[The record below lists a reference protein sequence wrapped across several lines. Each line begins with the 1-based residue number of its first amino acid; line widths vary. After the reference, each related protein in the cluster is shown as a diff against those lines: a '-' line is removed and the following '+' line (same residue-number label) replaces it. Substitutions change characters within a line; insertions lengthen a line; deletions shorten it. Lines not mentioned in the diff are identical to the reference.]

1 MMILG
6 LVMAKH
12 EGHAYKILENLQE
25 EYVLDSFEL
34 DGNVDPS
41 ITDIE
46 VGYDAYV
53 NNEGYLTLERD
64 MDDFISRFIPEPYGS
79 YHLFGFTAEYAEV

>member
-1 MMILG
+1 MIILG

-46 VGYDAYV
+46 IGYDAYV
-53 NNEGYLTLERD
+53 NNEGYLTLEKD
-64 MDDFISRFIPEPYGS
+64 MDDFISRFIPKPYGS
-79 YHLFGFTAEYAEV
+79 YHLFGFSAEYAEV

>member
-46 VGYDAYV
+46 IGYDAYV
-53 NNEGYLTLERD
+53 NNEGYLTLEKD
-64 MDDFISRFIPEPYGS
+64 MDDFISRFIPQPRDS

>member
-46 VGYDAYV
+46 TGYDAYV
-53 NNEGYLTLERD
+53 NNEGYLTLEKD
-64 MDDFISRFIPEPYGS
+64 MDDFISRFIPEPHGS